1 MLERN
6 NRFAGRRSD
15 DEMLRRMLFGNG
27 SVGRVPSAVDGPSCP
42 VMESMKPAP
51 ENTGVDCTGSET
63 AGGNRPLAMVY
74 SPEQKWQNLLNP
86 ESALYH
92 GSIFR
97 DLVKPFEGRTIR
109 GRN

>member
-15 DEMLRRMLFGNG
+15 DEMLRRMLFGG
-27 SVGRVPSAVDGPSCP
+27 ETGRRRIQAEEGPSCP
-42 VMESMKPAP
+42 VMERVDPNGA
-51 ENTGVDCTGSET
+51 GVDCTGAE
-63 AGGNRPLAMVY
+63 AGTQGRALAMVY

-92 GSIFR
+92 GSLFR